1 MNRISLWRC
10 DSQIRRLTLRDDFE
24 GISAAAKALPPAITA
39 VGTCLALRLVSA
51 PARRRCGVV
60 RRTCRGPISAA
71 PPNANPIARGET
83 RSPGSIYTHSGH
95 ILAT

>member
-39 VGTCLALRLVSA
+39 VGTCLAL
-51 PARRRCGVV
+51 
-60 RRTCRGPISAA
+60 T
-71 PPNANPIARGET
+71 
-83 RSPGSIYTHSGH
+83 
-95 ILAT
+95 